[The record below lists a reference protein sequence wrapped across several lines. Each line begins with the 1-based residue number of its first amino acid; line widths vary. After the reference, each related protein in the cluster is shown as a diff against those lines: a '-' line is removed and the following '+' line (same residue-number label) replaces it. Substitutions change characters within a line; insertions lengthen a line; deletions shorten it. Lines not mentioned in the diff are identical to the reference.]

1 MTSSGLLPDDVLRVV
16 YSDKTVRK
24 LNRFGLVLIVS
35 ISIAIMLL
43 DDVIKDSGILNF
55 AFDYVYINFRF
66 FKIRFEEL
74 ENF

>member
-55 AFDYVYINFRF
+55 AFDYAYINFRF